1 MKEEFESLGLAFNEV
16 FTFALALLVPVFLG
30 MIFWAVVSY
39 LKLIWEEKHKP
50 RRQTLTYADI
60 VRIMSLE
67 ISCLPFD
74 HVLFGDYR
82 TAIGHLENIADYYE
96 RNSND
101 GIIPKFIE
109 KHIES
114 SFFKDIQQERKT
126 FEIRR
131 DKDDI
136 QPGDILVLREICS
149 HGETGRVAYFR
160 VKGVLRDAKEYG
172 LRRGYCII
180 SI

>member
-1 MKEEFESLGLAFNEV
+1 MSEELLATYNDGLVTFLVVGLGV
-16 FTFALALLVPVFLG
+16 FIIGSIV
-30 MIFWAVVSY
+30 WAVVSY

-67 ISCLPFD
+67 IECLSFD
-74 HVLFGDYR
+74 HVLFEDYR
-82 TAIGHLENIADYYE
+82 TAISHLEYIAGYYKKISE
-96 RNSND
+96 NGRL
-101 GIIPKFIE
+101 PKIIE
-109 KHIES
+109 KHIDS
-114 SFFKDIQQERKT
+114 SFYNDIQQERKT

-136 QPGDILVLREICS
+136 QAGDILVLREIVS
-149 HGETGRVAYFR
+149 HGETGKVACFR